1 MPTGLKRDLGLL
13 STMAIAIGAMVG
25 SGIFILPGVAYV
37 TVDGPAVVLAFLLAG
52 VLVLPAAFSASE
64 MATAMPEDGGS
75 YVYVERGMGPL
86 LGTIA
91 GIGNWFMLSFKG
103 ALALIGGV
111 PYLVF
116 VAPGIAEYIL
126 PIAVLLAVFFTLIN
140 VVSTKSAGSLQFA
153 IVGIMVLVL
162 GWFILSGTP
171 EIVPERTAGAFNY
184 GSGGL
189 VAATALVFISYAGV
203 IKIAAVA
210 EEVKDPGTT
219 IPRAMVGSLLLT
231 TGLYVAVVYVAV
243 GVVDIDA
250 AIAAGELQSD
260 GEGPIMGLAA
270 QQALG
275 TVGTAAVVGAA
286 LLALASTAN
295 AGLLSASRFPFAM
308 ARDGL
313 APGAFERVSER
324 FNTPVLAVSLSGAV
338 IVVLIVFFPIDQV
351 AKFGSAFQIIV
362 FILVNLALIGFREGA
377 VDDYSPEFTSPLYP
391 WMQIF
396 GMASGF
402 VVLTQVGTVPLA
414 GAALITAIGS
424 VYFYLYVRPRI
435 DREGAARTEVRRN
448 VGETAVERTRE
459 LFAEGRRHDS
469 FVAITDETSMPTR
482 TDMLRI
488 ATDLSELQTGEV
500 TVATFEEVPHR
511 VFTAGD
517 TSITHTDPP
526 EWARTAAV
534 HPSFR
539 KRGSTDGGIPSA
551 DDAPGT
557 ETSDALGTETA
568 GGDASAEPLGSTVD
582 FRTIRTEEVG
592 SAIVEFAAFED
603 MDFIL
608 LERRVEELHELYGEG
623 LNEHVLKNA
632 PCGVLLVE
640 DRGFEG
646 ADEIAVATSRGVY
659 DPEKLLVA
667 DAIAEETGATLTL
680 LQTVPEGAPDERKRA
695 VQQYH
700 DELRRVLTV
709 TADSRILE
717 TDDRVEG
724 LAQYANAA
732 DLLVTTTER
741 RGLRG
746 AVFGRPGDRLV
757 DTVDITAIMV
767 QPADQRQ
774 TGLIQRVLLDRLFG
788 G

>member
-1 MPTGLKRDLGLL
+1 
-13 STMAIAIGAMVG
+13 MAIAIGAMVG
-25 SGIFILPGVAYV
+25 SGVFILPGVAFV

-52 VLVLPAAFSASE
+52 ILILPAAFSASE

-91 GIGNWFMLSFKG
+91 GVGNWFMLSFKG
-103 ALALIGGV
+103 ALALVGGV

-126 PIAVLLAVFFTLIN
+126 PLAVTLAIFFTLIN
-140 VVSTKSAGSLQFA
+140 IVSTKSAGSLQFV
-153 IVGIMVLVL
+153 IVGVMIVVL
-162 GWFILSGTP
+162 GYFIVGGVP
-171 EIVPERTAGAFNY
+171 DIVPEQTAGALNF

-189 VAATALVFISYAGV
+189 LAATALVFISYAGV

-219 IPRAMVGSLLLT
+219 IPRAMIGSLVLT
-231 TGLYVAVVYVAV
+231 TALYVAVVYVAI
-243 GVVDIDA
+243 GIVDVPA
-250 AIAAGELQSD
+250 AIEAGQLQSD

-270 QQALG
+270 EQALG
-275 TVGTAAVVGAA
+275 TIGTAAVVGAA

-313 APGAFERVSER
+313 APPAFEKVSDR
-324 FNTPVLAVSLSGAV
+324 FNTPVLSISLSGGI
-338 IVVLIVFFPIDQV
+338 IVLMIVFLPIDQV
-351 AKFGSAFQIIV
+351 AKFGSAFQILV

-377 VDDYSPEFTSPLYP
+377 VDDYDPVFTSPLYP

-402 VVLTQVGTVPLA
+402 LVLTQVGLVPFA
-414 GAALITAIGS
+414 GAALITAVSIG
-424 VYFYLYVRPRI
+424 YFYLYVRPRT
-435 DREGAARTEVRRN
+435 DREGAARTGVRQN
-448 VGETAVERTRE
+448 VSEAALERTSE
-459 LFAEGRRHDS
+459 LFGEQQRYDTL
-469 FVAITDETSMPTR
+469 VAVTNDTPPETSV
-482 TDMLRI
+482 DMLRI
-488 ATDLSELQTGEV
+488 GMDLSSLRTGDV
-500 TVATFEEVPHR
+500 TVGTFRQVPHR
-511 VFTAGD
+511 AFTAGD
-517 TSITHTDPP
+517 TTSKRVDPP
-526 EWARTAAV
+526 EWATTATTL
-534 HPSFR
+534 PSR
-539 KRGSTDGGIPSA
+539 SNTHERPDGGVQQVA
-551 DDAPGT
+551 DDAGSGNT
-557 ETSDALGTETA
+557 L
-568 GGDASAEPLGSTVD
+568 SAVD
-582 FRTIRTEEVG
+582 FREIRTEDIG
-592 SAIVEFAAFED
+592 PAIVEYASFEEE
-603 MDFIL
+603 DFIV

-640 DRGFEG
+640 DRGFDG
-646 ADEIAVATSRGVY
+646 ADEIAVATNSGTY
-659 DPEKLLVA
+659 DPVKLLVA

-680 LQTVPEGAPDERKRA
+680 LQAVPEDVSEERRA
-695 VQQYH
+695 VVQEYH
-700 DELRRVLTV
+700 DELRRILTV

-724 LAQYANAA
+724 LSRFAESA

-757 DTVDITAIMV
+757 DSVDCTAVMV
-767 QPADQRQ
+767 QPPDEQRS
-774 TGLIQRVLLDRLFG
+774 GFIQRVLLDRIFG
-788 G
+788 GN

>member
-1 MPTGLKRDLGLL
+1 
-13 STMAIAIGAMVG
+13 MAIAIGAMVG
-25 SGIFILPGVAYV
+25 SGVFILPGVAFV

-52 VLVLPAAFSASE
+52 ILILPAAFSASE

-91 GIGNWFMLSFKG
+91 GVGNWFMLSFKG
-103 ALALIGGV
+103 ALALVGGV

-116 VAPGIAEYIL
+116 IAPGVAEYIL
-126 PIAVLLAVFFTLIN
+126 PLAVVLAVFFTVVNI
-140 VVSTKSAGSLQFA
+140 VSTKSAGSLQFV
-153 IVGIMVLVL
+153 IVGVMIVVL
-162 GWFILSGTP
+162 GYFIVGGVP
-171 EIVPERTAGAFNY
+171 DIVPEQTAGALNF

-189 VAATALVFISYAGV
+189 LAATALVFISYAGV

-219 IPRAMVGSLLLT
+219 IPRAMIGSLVLT
-231 TGLYVAVVYVAV
+231 TALYVAVVYVAI
-243 GVVDIDA
+243 GIVDIPA
-250 AIAAGELQSD
+250 AIEAGQLQSD

-270 QQALG
+270 EQALG
-275 TVGTAAVVGAA
+275 TIGTAAVVGAA

-313 APGAFERVSER
+313 APPAFEKVSDR
-324 FNTPVLAVSLSGAV
+324 FNTPVLSIALSGGI
-338 IVVLIVFFPIDQV
+338 IVLMIVFLPIDQV
-351 AKFGSAFQIIV
+351 AKFGSAFQILV

-377 VDDYSPEFTSPLYP
+377 VDDYDPVFTSPLYP

-396 GMASGF
+396 GMVSGF
-402 VVLTQVGTVPLA
+402 LVLTQVGLVPFA
-414 GAALITAIGS
+414 GAAFITAVS
-424 VYFYLYVRPRI
+424 VVYFYFYVRPRT
-435 DREGAARTEVRRN
+435 DREGAARTGVRQN
-448 VGETAVERTRE
+448 VSEAALERTKE
-459 LFAEGRRHDS
+459 LFGEQQRYDTL
-469 FVAITDETSMPTR
+469 VAVTDETPPETS

-488 ATDLSELQTGEV
+488 GMDLSSLRQGEV
-500 TVATFEEVPHR
+500 TVGSFKQVPHR
-511 VFTAGD
+511 AFTAGD
-517 TSITHTDPP
+517 TTSTRVDPP
-526 EWARTAAV
+526 EWAVNATTLPGRSA
-534 HPSFR
+534 PSR
-539 KRGSTDGGIPSA
+539 PDGGVQRAPEDAETDDVLSA
-551 DDAPGT
+551 
-557 ETSDALGTETA
+557 
-568 GGDASAEPLGSTVD
+568 VN
-582 FRTIRTEEVG
+582 FREIRTEEVG
-592 SAIVEFAAFED
+592 PAIVEYASFEEE
-603 MDFIL
+603 DFIV

-640 DRGFEG
+640 DRGFDG
-646 ADEIAVATSRGVY
+646 ADEIAVATNSGTY
-659 DPEKLLVA
+659 DPVKLLVA

-680 LQTVPEGAPDERKRA
+680 LQTVPEGVSEDRRA
-695 VQQYH
+695 VVQEYH
-700 DELRRVLTV
+700 DDLRRILTV

-717 TDDRVEG
+717 TDDRIEG
-724 LAQYANAA
+724 LSRFTESA

-757 DTVDITAIMV
+757 DSVDCTAVMV
-767 QPADQRQ
+767 QPPDERQ
-774 TGLIQRVLLDRLFG
+774 SGFIQRVLLDRLFG

>member
-1 MPTGLKRDLGLL
+1 
-13 STMAIAIGAMVG
+13 MAIAIGAMVG
-25 SGIFILPGVAYV
+25 SGVFILPGVAFV

-52 VLVLPAAFSASE
+52 ILILPAAFSASE

-91 GIGNWFMLSFKG
+91 GVGNWFMLSFKG
-103 ALALIGGV
+103 ALALVGGV

-126 PIAVLLAVFFTLIN
+126 PLAVTLAIFFTLIN
-140 VVSTKSAGSLQFA
+140 IVSTKSAGSLQFV
-153 IVGIMVLVL
+153 IVGVMIVVL
-162 GWFILSGTP
+162 GYFIVGGVP
-171 EIVPERTAGAFNY
+171 DIVPEQTAGALNF

-189 VAATALVFISYAGV
+189 LAATALVFISYAGV

-219 IPRAMVGSLLLT
+219 IPRAMIGSLVLT
-231 TGLYVAVVYVAV
+231 TALYVAVVYVAI
-243 GVVDIDA
+243 GIVDVSA
-250 AIAAGELQSD
+250 AVEAGRLQPD

-270 QQALG
+270 EQALG
-275 TVGTAAVVGAA
+275 PIGTAAVVGAA

-313 APGAFERVSER
+313 APPSFETVSER
-324 FNTPVLAVSLSGAV
+324 FNTPVLSISVSGAI
-338 IVVLIVFFPIDQV
+338 IVLMIVFLPIDQV
-351 AKFGSAFQIIV
+351 AKFGSAFQILV

-377 VDDYSPEFTSPLYP
+377 IDDYDPVFTSPLYP

-396 GMASGF
+396 GMASGV
-402 VVLTQVGTVPLA
+402 VVLTQVGTVPFL
-414 GAALITAIGS
+414 GAALITVVSII
-424 VYFYLYVRPRI
+424 YFYFYVRPRT
-435 DREGAARTEVRRN
+435 DREGAVQTGVRQN
-448 VGETAVERTRE
+448 VSEAAIERTKE
-459 LFAEGRRHDS
+459 LFGEEQRYDTL
-469 FVAITDETSMPTR
+469 VALTADTPERSRI
-482 TDMLRI
+482 DMLRI
-488 ATDLSELQTGEV
+488 AMDLSSLRNGSV
-500 TVATFEEVPHR
+500 TVGNFKKIPHR
-511 VFTAGD
+511 AFTAGD
-517 TSITHTDPP
+517 TTSTRTGTPDWVKAADSLPSTTEERADGGVQKPP
-526 EWARTAAV
+526 E
-534 HPSFR
+534 
-539 KRGSTDGGIPSA
+539 GDETDTQSA
-551 DDAPGT
+551 
-557 ETSDALGTETA
+557 SDVVFKDIE
-568 GGDASAEPLGSTVD
+568 
-582 FRTIRTEEVG
+582 TEEIG
-592 SAIVEFAAFED
+592 PAIVEYAAFEEE
-603 MDFIL
+603 DFIV
-608 LERRVEELHELYGEG
+608 LERQVEELHELYGEG

-646 ADEIAVATSRGVY
+646 ADEIAVATNSDVY
-659 DPEKLLVA
+659 DPVKLLVA

-680 LQTVPEGAPDERKRA
+680 LQAVPEEVSDERRQV
-695 VQQYH
+695 VQEYH

-724 LAQYANAA
+724 LSRFANSA

-741 RGLRG
+741 RGIRG

-757 DTVDITAIMV
+757 DSVDCTAVMV
-767 QPADQRQ
+767 QPPDEQQ
-774 TGLIQRVLLDRLFG
+774 SGFIQRTILDRLFG
-788 G
+788 GRN